1 MVLQSPV
8 YYLGMA
14 LGAKALG
21 KGAQLRPGC
30 WQELPVLHLPKQ
42 PCKMDWGLGFR
53 VYRGLG
59 VWGCFV
65 CGLGFFGSLG
75 LWVLDCLGLKDS
87 AVACQSRY
95 YLGTWTNG
103 V

>member
-42 PCKMDWGLGFR
+42 PCKMDWGLGFI
-53 VYRGLG
+53 G
-59 VWGCFV
+59 V
-65 CGLGFFGSLG
+65 LGFRGWGMFCLRFRVFWLFRALGFGLF
-75 LWVLDCLGLKDS
+75 
-87 AVACQSRY
+87 R
-95 YLGTWTNG
+95 T
-103 V
+103 